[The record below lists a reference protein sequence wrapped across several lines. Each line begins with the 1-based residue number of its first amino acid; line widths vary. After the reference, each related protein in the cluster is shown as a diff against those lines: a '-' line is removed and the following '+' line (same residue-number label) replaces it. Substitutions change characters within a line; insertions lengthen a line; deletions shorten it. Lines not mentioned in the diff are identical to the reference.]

1 MKTILFASLF
11 TLLIVNIGISQ
22 SLTIAQ
28 DFRTEERQAMY
39 ILLGW
44 SGLSLAGS
52 GLLAANGYKHQ
63 AVMHASWAVINA
75 GIAGMALLS
84 AKPELADLQSYLVAE
99 KSFNQILA
107 INTGLDVAYVSTGLL
122 MNYWGKSTR
131 TQEFGTAVAIQG
143 GFLLIFDAVLFW
155 RSNMRLNQG
164 IELISGVGNLS
175 SAHEIVPY
183 VKMGIQIGF

>member
-11 TLLIVNIGISQ
+11 TFFLVEIGLSQ
-22 SLTIAQ
+22 SHNLSQ

-52 GLLAANGYKHQ
+52 GLLAANGRKDQ
-63 AVMHASWAVINA
+63 AIMHASWAVINA

-84 AKPELADLQSYLVAE
+84 VKPELTDLQTYLGAE
-99 KSFNQILA
+99 KTFNQILA
-107 INTGLDVAYVSTGLL
+107 INTGLDVTYVSTGLL

-131 TQEFGTAVAIQG
+131 TKEFGTAVAIQG
-143 GFLLIFDAVLFW
+143 GFLLVIDAVLFW
-155 RSNMRLNQG
+155 RSNVRLNEG
-164 IELISGVGNLS
+164 IELISGVG
-175 SAHEIVPY
+175 HWQGFQET
-183 VKMGIQIGF
+183 IQYASLGVQFSF

>member
-1 MKTILFASLF
+1 MKTIFFASLF
-11 TLLIVNIGISQ
+11 TLFLVDIGLSQ
-22 SLTIAQ
+22 SLPLANN
-28 DFRTEERQAMY
+28 FRTEERQAMY

-52 GLLAANGYKHQ
+52 GLLAANGHKDQ
-63 AVMHASWAVINA
+63 ALMHASWAVINA

-84 AKPELADLQSYLVAE
+84 AKPELADLKSYLGAE
-99 KSFNQILA
+99 KTFNQILA

-131 TQEFGTAVAIQG
+131 MKEFGTAVAIQG
-143 GFLLIFDAVLFW
+143 GFLLVFDAILFW

-164 IELISGVGNLS
+164 IELISGMGNLS
-175 SAHEIVPY
+175 TVQEIIPY
-183 VKMGIQIGF
+183 AKMGIQIGL